1 MRIAFTIIFFCLIL
15 ALLYCAHVA
24 RRSGKPISTAVMHML
39 LALVPPVIGNLILII
54 STNQTLST
62 IGCYIYFLGMDLVM
76 LALVQFTAAYCYLS
90 WPKVYKYAIYGLL
103 GIDAAQL
110 LVNIFT
116 GHAFTMERIMA
127 YGAPYYRLVPLY
139 GQTFHR
145 VVDYGI
151 LLGVI
156 IVFIVKTVRSPRIN
170 AERYSVILAS
180 IIVGALWQTLYI
192 FSRAPVDRSMIGFG
206 VFGLLIFYFSLYYR
220 PLRLLDRMLATVASE
235 IPDALF
241 FFDVGGNCIWANKRG
256 IDLLGIKEGE
266 YDTVTERLGRMLGDT
281 GAEDDSWSGQQTV
294 GTGDSAESYAM
305 ERRKVTDEKAR
316 DVGSFLTVRDNT
328 DEQKLLQKEI
338 YNATHDGLTQVYNR
352 SGYDLLVSRLDMAE
366 TMMLL
371 IDVDYFKQVND
382 QYGHEIGDQVLKK
395 IARVFKRHFRSDDHI
410 CRYGGDE
417 FVVLMQ
423 RTDDMQFDRIRERIR
438 GINSVL
444 SDTADG
450 LPPVTIS
457 VGAANG
463 DSSTHARDLFDRAD
477 KALYETKRNGRNGIT
492 FFGQLSAAP

>member
-1 MRIAFTIIFFCLIL
+1 MRLAFTIIFSLLIL
-15 ALLYCAHVA
+15 ALICCAHVA
-24 RRSGKPISTAVMHML
+24 RRSNKPIGKPVMHML
-39 LALVPPVIGNLILII
+39 LALLPPVIGNLILII

-76 LALVQFTAAYCYLS
+76 LALVQFTSAYCYLS
-90 WPKVYKYAIYGLL
+90 WPKIYKRAIYILL

-116 GHAFTMERIMA
+116 GHAFAMEKITA

-156 IVFIVKTVRSPRIN
+156 VVFVVKTIRSPRIN

-192 FSRAPVDRSMIGFG
+192 FSRAPIDRSMIGFG
-206 VFGLLIFYFSLYYR
+206 VFGLLVFFFSLYYR
-220 PLRLLDRMLATVASE
+220 PLRLLDRMLAAVASE
-235 IPDALF
+235 IPDALY
-241 FFDVGGNCIWANKRG
+241 FFDVSGRCIWANKRG
-256 IDLLGIKEGE
+256 IDLVGIQNGE
-266 YDTVTERLGRMLGDT
+266 YDTATELLRTKLGDT
-281 GAEDDSWSGQQTV
+281 GAEDEHWSGQQTV
-294 GTGDSAESYAM
+294 GSGDDVESYVM
-305 ERRKVTDEKAR
+305 ERRKVTDEKGR

-338 YNATHDGLTQVYNR
+338 YNATHDGLTQLYNR
-352 SGYDLLVSRLDMAE
+352 SGYDLLISRLNMPD
-366 TMMLL
+366 TVMLL
-371 IDVDYFKQVND
+371 VDVDHFKQVND
-382 QYGHEIGDQVLKK
+382 HYGHEVGDQILKK
-395 IARVFKRHFRSDDHI
+395 IARVFKKQFRSDDHI

-423 RTDDMQFDRIRERIR
+423 RTEEMQPEQIRERVR
-438 GINSVL
+438 RINSL
-444 SDTADG
+444 LCRSFDG
-450 LPPVTIS
+450 LPPVTVS
-457 VGAANG
+457 VGAAFG
-463 DSSTHARDLFDRAD
+463 DTATHARDLFEKAD

-492 FFGQLSAAP
+492 FFGQLSSAP